1 MKLRDAVSWVHE
13 NTDHP
18 RIERRGDL
26 LSTSVADEVSV
37 GVRGPAPD
45 WVAGAHEVFDE
56 VDRPTGPVVHGAPDL
71 SSHSLVPDALAYYL
85 PYHRFGPSDWGI
97 YVLESGL
104 VRLALR
110 LGGTPQA
117 LDLPLEAAFVTLL
130 EHERFHCTVET
141 GATRIEVLTRAPVY
155 RRLFVDRPA
164 SEREE
169 ALANAVASKA
179 VSEVH
184 PALIPSL
191 HTAFAGMGPG
201 YCDFGQVLSR
211 PDHALGRVDLVQ
223 RMQRFAGL
231 DVPPATPGEAP
242 PVGFMIDD
250 VRSAIP
256 LHVVLDGRRRGLMLP
271 GAFVRRELAKFRK
284 LVL

>member
-18 RIERRGDL
+18 RIERRGDM
-26 LSTSVADEVSV
+26 LSIPVADEVSV
-37 GVRGPAPD
+37 GVRGPVPD
-45 WVAGAHEVFDE
+45 WVAGAQVVFDE
-56 VDRPTGPVVHGAPDL
+56 VDRPPGPIVQGAPDL
-71 SSHSLVPDALAYYL
+71 SNHSLVPDALAYYL
-85 PYHRFGPSDWGI
+85 PFHRYVPSDWGI

-117 LDLPLEAAFVTLL
+117 LDLPLEAAFLTLF

-141 GATRIEVLTRAPVY
+141 GATRLEVLTRAPIY

-169 ALANAVASKA
+169 ALANAVASRA

-184 PALIPSL
+184 PALIPPL
-191 HTAFAGMGPG
+191 HAAFAGMGPG
-201 YCDFGQVLSR
+201 YRDFGQVLSR

-231 DVPPATPGEAP
+231 VVPPPPPGNAL
-242 PVGFMIDD
+242 PVGFVVDD

-271 GAFVRRELAKFRK
+271 DAFVRRELAKFRK